1 MEGFRV
7 RTAVPPGIGLM
18 ILFALGGSEAPA
30 QVAPLPIE
38 AFTRFDEIG
47 DIQLS
52 PSGEYAAYLTGDFGR
67 TFIVFI
73 KVSDRKVVGGVRLT
87 EGLQVAGFDWVSDTR
102 LVYSIAE
109 RIPGREQ
116 PAATGEMYAVD
127 YNGKN
132 HAMIYGARALEER
145 TSLSSRR
152 SAESSYAFAEIISTL
167 EADDKNVLIAEYEW
181 KRGAASYTSD
191 PDAQPQLYL
200 LDVNTGAK
208 RFKGKAPL
216 ARATVLIDQDDQP
229 RFATGYNTARKLAV
243 IWKPDPAGDWKEFA
257 LPGFRAET
265 VFPLVFSADNQSV
278 YIYGVKE
285 GESQRALFTVNL
297 QTQEVTKLYGSQRAD
312 ISDLLYDVRGKK
324 ILGAEVAV
332 DKPEIFWLDKDEN
345 TAKIYRSLQKA
356 LPDQHLRFVSATRDG
371 HLLIARAGSDVNP
384 GDYYL
389 FDTRAMK
396 AEFLVAKSRWIDPRR
411 MRPKEPFTIKAR
423 DGLDLHGYLTRAEGE
438 GPHPLIVHPHGG
450 PHGPRDYWDYDWEVQ
465 LLASRGYSVLQLN
478 FRGSGG
484 YGMDFEAK
492 GYKQW
497 GATMQ
502 DDLTDATRWAIEQ
515 KIAPADRICIFGAS
529 YGGFASLSGVVREP
543 RLYRCAIGY
552 AGVYDLELMRT
563 TGDVP
568 RTRYG
573 QDFLKLALGEDVESM
588 RARSPA
594 RHADQIQVPV
604 LLIHGKA
611 DWRAAFEQAEAM
623 KAALDKNKKYYEWM
637 ALSRE
642 GHGVY
647 NEASR
652 REVYERILAF
662 LDKYLKQT
670 S

>member
-1 MEGFRV
+1 M
-7 RTAVPPGIGLM
+7 RTAKSPWIGLM
-18 ILFALGGSEAPA
+18 ILFVLGGSGAPA

-38 AFTRFDEIG
+38 AFTCFDEVG

-67 TFIVFI
+67 TVIVFI

-127 YNGKN
+127 FNGKD
-132 HAMIYGARALEER
+132 HGMIYGARALEER
-145 TSLSSRR
+145 TALSSRR

-181 KRGAASYTSD
+181 KRGAASYTFD
-191 PDAQPQLYL
+191 PDAQPQLYV
-200 LDVNTGAK
+200 LDVNTGTK
-208 RFKGKAPL
+208 RSKGKAPL
-216 ARATVLIDQDDQP
+216 ARATVLVDQNDQP
-229 RFATGYNTARKLAV
+229 RFATGYNSARKLAV

-278 YIYGVKE
+278 YIYGVRE
-285 GESQRALFTVNL
+285 GESLRALFTVNL
-297 QTQEVTKLYGSQRAD
+297 QTQEVTKLYGSQQAD
-312 ISDLLYDVRGKK
+312 IDALLYDVRGKK

-332 DKPEIFWLDKDEN
+332 DKPEIFWLDKDDN

-356 LPDQHLRFVSATRDG
+356 LPDQHLRFVSASRDG
-371 HLLIARAGSDVNP
+371 HLLIARAQSDVNP

-389 FDTRAMK
+389 FDTQAMK

-411 MRPKEPFTIKAR
+411 MRPKEPFAMKAR
-423 DGLDLHGYLTRAEGE
+423 DGLELRGYLTRAEGV

-502 DDLTDATRWAIEQ
+502 DDLTDATLWAIEQ

-529 YGGFASLSGVVREP
+529 YGGYASLAGVVREP

-594 RHADQIQVPV
+594 RHAEQIQVPV

-611 DWRAAFEQAEAM
+611 DWRAAFEQAQAM

-662 LDKYLKQT
+662 LDKYLKQAT
-670 S
+670 